1 MTTALQEIVE
11 RYEQYVTAWHNDVQT
26 LAESPHFSDA
36 ENCPGC
42 FFSRSLISR
51 ARAELERGVYPYD
64 ILTDYNHHMRNLTL
78 MPDETAS
85 FDMAVDCMARALRD
99 AGVRVVE
106 DGKESGD
113 G

>member
-51 ARAELERGVYPYD
+51 ARAELERGVD
-64 ILTDYNHHMRNLTL
+64 VRRLLHDSGFC
-78 MPDETAS
+78 DEFGATSATNIEA
-85 FDMAVDCMARALRD
+85 MKYALRQQ
-99 AGVRVVE
+99 GVRVVE
-106 DGKESGD
+106 DGKESSD
-113 G
+113 GK